1 MQAPL
6 RFIQLSDLH
15 LGAPLAWLPI
25 ERRAERRREQ
35 QAVLEAAVSLAI
47 ERGVD
52 AILVPGDLFD
62 LEGVDV
68 ETLAFAVHVF
78 ARPGCPPVFI
88 APGNHDPSTAS
99 SLSWNPR
106 LLGAR
111 GWAWPEHVHV
121 FRDAA
126 WTAVALDELPLTV
139 WGRSFASSAPTFER
153 PLAMHTLPHAA
164 VFDGG
169 RVHVGVFHGSR
180 EQVCPPN
187 QAMTA
192 PFSDDE
198 ALAAPFAYAAV
209 GHYHRPSR
217 IDDDRGTRLAY
228 AGSAVTLDITEAGA
242 HGALL
247 VTIEDGAARIE
258 PIELD
263 SRRAH
268 ALDVDATGAASA
280 ADVDRRILA
289 AFDQAGV
296 GDRDMARVSVS
307 GRIVRGVRYD
317 APGADVA
324 ARVFAL
330 RVDVDGVRP
339 DYDLDTIRAREPSTT
354 EDRFVHAL
362 LAELDAETDPERR
375 ARVLSAIYYGLDAF
389 RLRDV
394 TPAYEALTEAREEIG
409 A

>member
-1 MQAPL
+1 MPAPL

-15 LGAPLAWLPI
+15 LGAPLAWLPV

-35 QAVLEAAVSLAI
+35 QAALEAAVRLAT
-47 ERGVD
+47 EHAVD
-52 AILVPGDLFD
+52 AILLPGDLFD

-68 ETLAFAVHVF
+68 ETLAFAVHAF

-88 APGNHDPSTAS
+88 APGNHDPSTTA
-99 SLSWNPR
+99 SLSWNAR

-126 WTAVALDELPLTV
+126 WTAVALADRPLTV
-139 WGRSFASSAPTFER
+139 WGRSFASSARSFER
-153 PLAMHTLPHAA
+153 PLAADTLPHAA
-164 VFDGG
+164 AFESG
-169 RVHVGVFHGSR
+169 RVHVAVFHGSR
-180 EQVCPPN
+180 EGVCPPA
-187 QAMTA
+187 QAVTA
-192 PFSDDE
+192 PFSVEE
-198 ALAAPFAYAAV
+198 ALAAPFAYSAV

-228 AGSAVTLDITEAGA
+228 AGSAVALDVTETGA

-247 VTIEDGAARIE
+247 VTIDDGAARIE
-258 PIELD
+258 PLELD
-263 SRRAH
+263 ARRAH
-268 ALDVDATGAASA
+268 ALDVDASGASSA
-280 ADVDRRILA
+280 ADIDRRILA
-289 AFDQAGV
+289 AFEAAGV
-296 GDRDMARVSVS
+296 GERDIARVSVV
-307 GRIVRGVRYD
+307 GRIVRGVRYE
-317 APGADVA
+317 APGAELV

-330 RVDVDGVRP
+330 RVDVDGLRP

-394 TPAYEALTEAREEIG
+394 APAYEELAEAREEIG